1 MYQGVQAN
9 PILMPSNVSREN
21 LKEKALH
28 ALFSLRRHTNLSK
41 LKAALACKI
50 FDTMISAILTYNSE
64 ISQIEKAHLQFCK
77 RYLEVNNKA
86 SNIACRAELGRFPLN
101 ITINQKILKYI
112 LYIQS
117 KDEESLVKQA
127 FLMSF
132 DLHCNGKNSF
142 HSHLMNMS
150 EYFKLP
156 DFNPDLLDIAMVKS
170 YVSSMKQEYISYWQ
184 NTLHFIDL
192 LKPII
197 PPLVT

>member
-1 MYQGVQAN
+1 MV
-9 PILMPSNVSREN
+9 MM
-21 LKEKALH
+21 
-28 ALFSLRRHTNLSK
+28 TT
-41 LKAALACKI
+41 
-50 FDTMISAILTYNSE
+50 TMTMM
-64 ISQIEKAHLQFCK
+64 
-77 RYLEVNNKA
+77 VMMMMM
-86 SNIACRAELGRFPLN
+86 

-156 DFNPDLLDIAMVKS
+156 DFNPYLLDIAM
-170 YVSSMKQEYISYWQ
+170 
-184 NTLHFIDL
+184 
-192 LKPII
+192 
-197 PPLVT
+197 